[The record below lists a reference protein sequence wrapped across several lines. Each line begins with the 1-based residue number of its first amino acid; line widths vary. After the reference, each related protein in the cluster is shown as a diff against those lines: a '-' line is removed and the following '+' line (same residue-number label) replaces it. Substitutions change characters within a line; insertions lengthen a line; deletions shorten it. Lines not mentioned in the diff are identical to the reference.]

1 MQEATV
7 SEFGKAIFSDIDQ
20 NVYLN
25 EIYGNILYNY
35 AVRLFKGERAELKE
49 VNISDALRFS
59 DILSKSTDFA
69 NSDKHKIWAQEIV
82 ALLNVVVP
90 GNQDIALYMNS
101 VLSSTGNYRGLSL
114 AKPQSELGFTVPKS
128 PSLLDSLFSEFLRD
142 YMRIPAE
149 PEYQFFRTQREVYDR
164 LSGTD
169 FSYSGPTSMGK
180 SFVMRMFIKKQIQDG
195 QKLNFALIVPTKA
208 LINEVS
214 SRIIKDLQNLLAE
227 QNYKVVTSPGALALN
242 EKHNFIYVLTPE
254 RLLYL
259 LIGNEDVK
267 IDYLFIDEA
276 HKISSR
282 ESRSAF
288 YYKVI
293 DMLGRREHKPHV
305 IFASPN
311 IPNPEIY
318 LKLVTQGEP
327 EEQQK
332 LATTFATVSQ
342 IKFLV
347 DFHEGAVKVYDNYC
361 KELINVCG
369 IEDNTFEK
377 FITRIGKKSQNI
389 IYCSSIAKAIEQ
401 AVGYAEHESVRN
413 DMKLLTLSKDI
424 GNDVHGD
431 YYLSKIVKKG
441 VAYHIGYLPSAIRMR
456 IEQAFSEGLI
466 HTIFCTST
474 LLEGV
479 NLPAD
484 NLVITS
490 YKSGTRKMDVVDF
503 RNLIGR
509 VGRIEFNLYGNV
521 FLVRIPEDKKFKT
534 STYVELLKADVPEQ
548 SLSVVEGLSEEQK
561 KIIVDSLAVGDI
573 ELNTTIK
580 VKDDDYITMRK
591 FAMILLRDIT
601 KDNNSFVRRAFATLL
616 QGDTEE
622 RIKAAFSKS
631 PNEQDDDINVSID
644 QSNRLMAA
652 IAGGLKYPF
661 IDSEGYVDYDELMNF
676 LERLCAIFKWER
688 YEKDT
693 LGFKGANGGH
703 GRLRWYG
710 IILSQW
716 VKGDG
721 LRFIMEA
728 AIRYKQTN
736 RNRALW
742 YNFKSLD
749 YDDSPFHRNIVIA
762 QTLEAIERV
771 ILFSVSNY
779 FLKFSEAYKRY
790 HKTEGDMDNDWYEF
804 VEYGTTNR
812 LSIMFQRHGFSRETA
827 TFIRHNRDK
836 YVVNPSTAPKLK
848 KSIATCGNISVENEV
863 ADVMFNVPELFVE

>member
-1 MQEATV
+1 MQNADAYK
-7 SEFGKAIFSDIDQ
+7 FGKVIFSDIDQ
-20 NVYLN
+20 NEYLN
-25 EIYGNILYNY
+25 EIYGKILYNY
-35 AVRLFKGERAELKE
+35 AVRLFKGDRAKLKE
-49 VNISDALRFS
+49 VDINDALRFA
-59 DILSKSTDFA
+59 DILSKSTDLA

-82 ALLNVVVP
+82 ALLNAVFP
-90 GNQDIALYMNS
+90 FNQDISLYMNS
-101 VLSSTGNYRGLSL
+101 VLSSTGNYRGLAL
-114 AKPQSELGFTVPKS
+114 AQPKDKSNFAVPQS
-128 PSLLDSLFSEFLRD
+128 PSLLDSLFKEFFRD

-149 PEYQFFRTQREVYDR
+149 PEFQFFRTQREVYDR
-164 LSGTD
+164 LPGTD

-180 SFVMRMFIKKQIQDG
+180 SFVMRMFIKKQVQDG

-214 SRIIKDLQNLLAE
+214 SRIIKDLQNLLTE
-227 QNYKVVTSPGALALN
+227 QDYKVVTSPGALALN

-282 ESRSAF
+282 DSRSAF

-293 DMLGRREHKPHV
+293 DMLGRRERKPHV

-318 LKLVTQGEP
+318 LKLVPQGEP
-327 EEQQK
+327 AEQQK
-332 LATTFATVSQ
+332 LATTFAPVSQ

-347 DFHEGAVKVYDNYC
+347 DFHEGVVKVYDHFR
-361 KELINVCG
+361 KDLIPVCN
-369 IEDNTFEK
+369 IEDSTFEML
-377 FITRIGKKSQNI
+377 ITRIGKKSQNI
-389 IYCSSIAKAIEQ
+389 IYCSSIAKAVDQ
-401 AVGYAEHESVRN
+401 AVAYAEHESVRS
-413 DMKLLTLSKDI
+413 DAKLITLAKDI

-431 YYLSKIVKKG
+431 YYLAKIIRKG
-441 VAYHIGYLPSAIRMR
+441 IAYHIGYLPSAIRMR

-466 HTIFCTST
+466 HTVFCTST

-490 YKSGTRKMDVVDF
+490 YKSGKSKMDVVDF

-521 FLVRIPEDKKFKT
+521 FLVRLPDVKSFKT
-534 STYVELLKADVPEQ
+534 STYVELLKADIPEQ
-548 SLSVVEGLSEEQK
+548 SLSVVEGLSDEQK
-561 KIIVDSLAVGDI
+561 KIIVDSLIVGDI
-573 ELNTTIK
+573 ELNTTVK
-580 VKDDDYITMRK
+580 VKDDDYMMMRK

-601 KDNNSFVRRAFATLL
+601 KNNNSFVKQAFAHLL

-622 RIKAAFSKS
+622 RIKAAFSES
-631 PNEQDDDINVSID
+631 PNEQDDDINVSVD
-644 QSNRLMAA
+644 QNNRLMAA
-652 IAGGLKYPF
+652 IAGGLKYPS
-661 IDSEGYVDYDELMNF
+661 IDSDGNVDYDELMNF

-688 YEKDT
+688 YEKET
-693 LGFKGANGGH
+693 LGHKGGNGGH

-728 AIRYKQTN
+728 AIRYKQNN
-736 RNRALW
+736 RYKALW
-742 YNFKSLD
+742 HDYKYLD
-749 YDDSPFHRNIVIA
+749 YDDSPYHRNIVIA

-779 FLKFSEAYKRY
+779 FLKFSEAYKRH
-790 HKTEGDMDNDWYEF
+790 HKIKGDMDNDWYEY

-827 TFIRHNRDK
+827 TFIRHNRNE
-836 YVVNPSTAPKLK
+836 YVVNPSTDPKLK
-848 KSIATCGNISVENEV
+848 RSIATCGNTSVENEV
-863 ADVMFNVPELFVE
+863 ADVMFNVPELFVD